1 MSGSVDRQVDSRPS
15 SITFLRTVAI
25 LSLVLAGAEI
35 LLALHYRRES
45 ERNVAEKFQELYY
58 GSGGLLKTR
67 RLGVPSQQAPTGNW
81 SMQENFAE
89 SPPYYIILT
98 GAANCGDSLLFRP
111 AAVVVKSN

>member
-25 LSLVLAGAEI
+25 LSLVLAGAEF

-58 GSGGLLKTR
+58 GSGLWLNNR
-67 RLGVPSQQAPTGNW
+67 RRGGASQEAPAHNPG
-81 SMQENFAE
+81 QPEN
-89 SPPYYIILT
+89 
-98 GAANCGDSLLFRP
+98 NP
-111 AAVVVKSN
+111 AARPDYLIETCPPNGWTTF

>member
-25 LSLVLAGAEI
+25 LSLVLAGAEF

-58 GSGGLLKTR
+58 GSATWLNTRGLGG
-67 RLGVPSQQAPTGNW
+67 PSHQAPTGNW
-81 SMQENFAE
+81 SMQEIISE
-89 SPPYYIILT
+89 IPPDYIIKT
-98 GAANCGDSLLFRP
+98 ANAQSATRFFHSP
-111 AAVVVKSN
+111 